1 MRDDAAR
8 ALREYE
14 DFLARPYERRFE
26 RSSGRSGSSRAAAA
40 ATALRER
47 PASEPASAPKPA
59 PEPRRTTAPGRAY
72 GSHRRDQGV
81 PGGQPGRRTVQITGQ
96 VQAPR
101 RRYETQAAFAARPD
115 RAALWAF
122 LFAMFLVLMAI
133 ATAHG

>member
-14 DFLARPYERRFE
+14 DFLARPYERRFD
-26 RSSGRSGSSRAAAA
+26 RSSGRSGGGRAAAA

-47 PASEPASAPKPA
+47 PAPRPA
-59 PEPRRTTAPGRAY
+59 PEPKRTTAPGRAY
-72 GSHRRDQGV
+72 GSHRRVEGASG
-81 PGGQPGRRTVQITGQ
+81 PQPGRRTVQITGQ

-101 RRYETQAAFAARPD
+101 RRSQTQAAFVARPD
-115 RAALWAF
+115 RTALWAF
-122 LFAMFLVLMAI
+122 LFAMFLVLMAV